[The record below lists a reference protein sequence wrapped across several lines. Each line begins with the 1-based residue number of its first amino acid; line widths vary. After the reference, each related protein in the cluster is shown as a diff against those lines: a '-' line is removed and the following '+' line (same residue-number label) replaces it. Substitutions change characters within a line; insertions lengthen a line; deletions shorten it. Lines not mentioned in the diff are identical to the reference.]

1 MDRVHFYRY
10 PAFGGAVPVGRKKL
24 GPTFPAALVAL
35 GPLRDLRYPSR
46 NMTKPPKQSFD
57 KSRRRPTD
65 DKGPTMTFRVP
76 IELRDR
82 IDCWAAVQPDKPA
95 RSEAVRRL
103 VEVALSKVPIR

>member
-1 MDRVHFYRY
+1 MTT
-10 PAFGGAVPVGRKKL
+10 PPKLAFG
-24 GPTFPAALVAL
+24 
-35 GPLRDLRYPSR
+35 
-46 NMTKPPKQSFD
+46 

-65 DKGPTMTFRVP
+65 DKDRTMTFRVP

-82 IDCWAAVQPDKPA
+82 IDYWAAVQPDKPA